1 MFSRLHTFIGGTHID
16 AAKNLTAELPIEAI
30 PAPEKVVL
38 PLSMHIGAPAK
49 PLVQPGEKVYLGQ
62 KIAEAQGAVSSN
74 IHASVSGM
82 VVGSER
88 RFLPNGTVAACM
100 VIKNDGQDTLDPTIT
115 PRESGLVLPPDEI
128 RQLLAEKGIVVWA
141 AQPSRHMS
149 NTRRRAAAASLT
161 QLS

>member
-62 KIAEAQGAVSSN
+62 KIAEAREQSAAISMPVS
-74 IHASVSGM
+74 
-82 VVGSER
+82 
-88 RFLPNGTVAACM
+88 AAWSLAA
-100 VIKNDGQDTLDPTIT
+100 KDAFFPT
-115 PRESGLVLPPDEI
+115 
-128 RQLLAEKGIVVWA
+128 A
-141 AQPSRHMS
+141 PSRLYGH
-149 NTRRRAAAASLT
+149 
-161 QLS
+161 QK

>member
-62 KIAEAQGAVSSN
+62 KIAEAREQSAAISMPVSADGRWQRKTLSSQR
-74 IHASVSGM
+74 H
-82 VVGSER
+82 R
-88 RFLPNGTVAACM
+88 R
-100 VIKNDGQDTLDPTIT
+100 
-115 PRESGLVLPPDEI
+115 GLYGH
-128 RQLLAEKGIVVWA
+128 QK
-141 AQPSRHMS
+141 
-149 NTRRRAAAASLT
+149 
-161 QLS
+161 

>member
-82 VVGSER
+82 VVGSEKTLSSQRHR
-88 RFLPNGTVAACM
+88 R
-100 VIKNDGQDTLDPTIT
+100 
-115 PRESGLVLPPDEI
+115 GLYGH
-128 RQLLAEKGIVVWA
+128 QK
-141 AQPSRHMS
+141 
-149 NTRRRAAAASLT
+149 
-161 QLS
+161 

>member
-74 IHASVSGM
+74 PCQCQRHGRWQRKTLSSQRY
-82 VVGSER
+82 R
-88 RFLPNGTVAACM
+88 R
-100 VIKNDGQDTLDPTIT
+100 
-115 PRESGLVLPPDEI
+115 GLYGH
-128 RQLLAEKGIVVWA
+128 QK
-141 AQPSRHMS
+141 
-149 NTRRRAAAASLT
+149 
-161 QLS
+161 

>member
-62 KIAEAQGAVSSN
+62 RSPK
-74 IHASVSGM
+74 
-82 VVGSER
+82 
-88 RFLPNGTVAACM
+88 
-100 VIKNDGQDTLDPTIT
+100 
-115 PRESGLVLPPDEI
+115 PREQSAAISMPVSAWS
-128 RQLLAEKGIVVWA
+128 LATKDAFFPTV
-141 AQPSRHMS
+141 PSRPVWSSKMTAR
-149 NTRRRAAAASLT
+149 TR
-161 QLS
+161 

>member
-38 PLSMHIGAPAK
+38 PLSRLIGAPAK
-49 PLVQPGEKVYLGQ
+49 PLVQLVKRYILDKSRRSP
-62 KIAEAQGAVSSN
+62 GAVSSN

-100 VIKNDGQDTLDPTIT
+100 VIKNDRPGYARPHDHT
-115 PRESGLVLPPDEI
+115 
-128 RQLLAEKGIVVWA
+128 A
-141 AQPSRHMS
+141 
-149 NTRRRAAAASLT
+149 
-161 QLS
+161 